1 MYELAVLQVCFG
13 QIFKLIGYFKG
24 KVVEEDSN
32 TLGRTS
38 PSGLFVTDL
47 DGTLLT
53 DDRTISKK
61 DLETLSSLQGRNV
74 VTAIATGRSNF
85 SFNNILDSLGFTTD
99 RSRLPV
105 DYVIFSTGAGIMS
118 YPEKKILQSFSLPKA
133 DILNVCQYLE
143 ETRVDYMVQAPVP
156 DTNHFVYRSHGE
168 ENKDFKRR
176 IELYSKF
183 AKPLKTPGREGL
195 KNFDSATQV
204 LCIVPEKNGHKVSAL
219 IAKRFPEL
227 SVIKATSP
235 LDHISI
241 WIEIFPPSVNK
252 SSAVQWLCTN
262 IGIGRGEVCA
272 VGNDYNDEDL
282 LDWAGAG
289 FITQNGPDSL
299 KEMYRGVASNNDS
312 AVAEAASLWA
322 EDSGLF

>member
-1 MYELAVLQVCFG
+1 LVTLR
-13 QIFKLIGYFKG
+13 G
-24 KVVEEDSN
+24 KVVEEDST
-32 TLGRTS
+32 TLDNKL

-53 DDRTISKK
+53 DDRTIGKK
-61 DLETLSSLQGRNV
+61 DLETLSSLQNRNI
-74 VTAIATGRSNF
+74 VTAIATGRSYF
-85 SFNNILDSLGFTTD
+85 SFNKFFDSPRFTTD
-99 RSRLPV
+99 RRRLPV

-118 YPEKKILQSFSLPKA
+118 YPEKRILQSFSLPI
-133 DILNVCQYLE
+133 DDVLNVCNYLE

-176 IELYSKF
+176 IELYNDF
-183 AKPLKTPGREGL
+183 AKPLKRAGREGL
-195 KNFDSATQV
+195 KGFDTATQV
-204 LCIVPEKNGHKVSAL
+204 LCIVPGKDGHKVSAR

-235 LDHISI
+235 LDHSSI

-252 SSAVQWLCTN
+252 SSAVQWLCAHL
-262 IGIGRGEVCA
+262 GIGREDVCA

-282 LDWAGAG
+282 LDWSGAG
-289 FITQNGPDSL
+289 FITENGPDSL
-299 KEMYRGVASNNDS
+299 KEMCRRVVSNNDC
-312 AVAEAASLWA
+312 AVSEAAFLWA
-322 EDSGLF
+322 VDS